1 VDRVGKM
8 WTEIRDKADDR
19 GGRVAVPNRPGERA
33 GVASPVPTAADHEV
47 PTPAPLALVIT
58 LCSRLRDAGVSYC
71 HWKSNDALHLSAS
84 GDNDLD
90 LLVDRRHLQAF
101 TEVLAACGFKQ
112 ARPQRRRFVPG
123 VLHFYGV
130 DDETGRFVHVD
141 AQAQLVLGD
150 DTTKNVHLPIE
161 KAYLASCT
169 QGPLFPVPAPEFEL
183 AVLILRLAL
192 KHGTWDAAVFGLA
205 PLKGT
210 ERRELEY
217 LHARADQDELRRIVE
232 THLSQ
237 IGWAAWSAYFRSL
250 LDDRP
255 LRARLGAGRR
265 VVAGAADLMRR
276 RCALDTAVRCRRRVE
291 WGLRHYVLGQRN
303 TKRLMAGGRVIA
315 VVGGDGAGKS
325 TMVQG
330 LAGWLNG
337 PLDTR
342 VVHMGKPPRSPANL
356 AVKGALLVARRAGLV
371 RDWLPNYPV
380 EAEHGGRFPGHAWL
394 LWQLV
399 TASDRRRQHRR
410 ARSLAGRGYLV
421 VCDRF
426 PLDQVT
432 LMDGS
437 RTRWVPA
444 DGLSLFARRLVAA
457 EQRCYAGIT
466 DPDVLL
472 VLRVDPDTAVARK
485 QGVDPA
491 DFVRPRSAEVF
502 AADWSATDA
511 VVLDAARPAH
521 DVLTEGRAV
530 VWANL

>member
-1 VDRVGKM
+1 VTVPERLVPQPS
-8 WTEIRDKADDR
+8 A
-19 GGRVAVPNRPGERA
+19 GGLAEPDGGSA
-33 GVASPVPTAADHEV
+33 PT
-47 PTPAPLALVIT
+47 PLALVVD
-58 LCSRLRDAGVSYC
+58 LCTRLRAAGVSYC

-90 LLVDRRHLQAF
+90 LLVERRHLVTF
-101 TEVLAACGFKQ
+101 TEVLASCGFKQ

-130 DDETGRFVHVD
+130 DEATGKFVHVD

-150 DTTKNVHLPIE
+150 DTTKNVHVPIE
-161 KAYLASCT
+161 RAYLASCT

-183 AVLILRLAL
+183 ALLVLRLAL
-192 KHGTWDAAVFGLA
+192 KHGTWDAAAFGLA
-205 PLKGT
+205 SLGGT

-217 LHARADQDELRRIVE
+217 LHARADQDELRRVVE
-232 THLSQ
+232 SQLPQ
-237 IGWAAWSAYFRSL
+237 IGWADWSRYSDALRE
-250 LDDRP
+250 DRTLP
-255 LRARLGAGRR
+255 ARLAAGTR

-276 RCALDTAVRCRRRVE
+276 PRARDTAVRCRKRVE
-291 WGLRHYVLGQRN
+291 LGVRHYLLGQRN
-303 TKRLMAGGRVIA
+303 TKRLMAGGRVVAI
-315 VVGGDGAGKS
+315 VGGDGAGKS
-325 TMVQG
+325 TLVNSV
-330 LAGWLNG
+330 ASWLNG

-356 AVKGALLVARRAGLV
+356 LVKGGLLVARRAGLLPG
-371 RDWLPNYPV
+371 WLPNYPT
-380 EAEHGGRFPGHAWL
+380 AEEHEGRFPGHAWL

-410 ARSLAGRGYLV
+410 ARRLAGHGNIV

-444 DGLSLFARRLVAA
+444 EGLSPLARRLVAA
-457 EQRCYAGIT
+457 EQRCYARIS
-466 DPDVLL
+466 DPDLLL
-472 VLRVDPDTAVARK
+472 VLRVDPETAVARK

-502 AADWSATDA
+502 AADWSGTEA
-511 VVLDAARPAH
+511 VVLDASRPA
-521 DVLTEGRAV
+521 DAVLAEARAA

>member
-1 VDRVGKM
+1 L
-8 WTEIRDKADDR
+8 
-19 GGRVAVPNRPGERA
+19 AVSRRPFGRA
-33 GVASPVPTAADHEV
+33 GSANTGGNGAARTTTPVDDGSTPPSP
-47 PTPAPLALVIT
+47 LGLVVT

-90 LLVDRRHLQAF
+90 LLVDRRHLQNF
-101 TEVLAACGFKQ
+101 TEVLAACGFKP

-130 DDETGRFVHVD
+130 DGATGRFVHVD

-150 DTTKNVHLPIE
+150 DTTKNVHVPIE

-169 QGPLFPVPAPEFEL
+169 PGPLFPVPAAEFEL
-183 AVLILRLAL
+183 AVLVLRLAL
-192 KHGTWDAAVFGLA
+192 KHGTWDAAAFGLA

-217 LHARADQDELRRIVE
+217 LHARADEDELRRVVE
-232 THLSQ
+232 THLPQ
-237 IGWAAWSAYFRSL
+237 IGWADWDAYFRSL
-250 LDDRP
+250 IADRP
-255 LRARLGAGRR
+255 LPARQAAGQR

-276 RCALDTAVRCRRRVE
+276 RRSLDTAVRCRRRVE

-325 TMVQG
+325 TLVKA

-342 VVHMGKPPRSPANL
+342 VMHMGKPPRTPTNV
-356 AVKGALLVARRAGLV
+356 AVKGGLYLARRAGLLKE
-371 RDWLPNYPV
+371 WLPNYPV
-380 EAEHGGRFPGHAWL
+380 ESEHRGRFPGHAWL

-410 ARSLAGRGYLV
+410 ARSLAGLGYLV

-426 PLDQVT
+426 PLEQVT

-437 RTRWVPA
+437 RTRWVPSE
-444 DGLSLFARRLVAA
+444 GLSPLARRLVEA
-457 EQRCYAGIT
+457 EQRCYAGIS
-466 DPDVLL
+466 DPDLL
-472 VLRVDPDTAVARK
+472 LILRVDPDTAVARK

-511 VVLDAARPAH
+511 VVLDASRPAH
-521 DVLTEGRAV
+521 EVLAEARAA

>member
-1 VDRVGKM
+1 MAVMKRPFGRTRPATSHPDASEA
-8 WTEIRDKADDR
+8 TIPADD
-19 GGRVAVPNRPGERA
+19 G
-33 GVASPVPTAADHEV
+33 AAH
-47 PTPAPLALVIT
+47 PAALDLVVT
-58 LCSRLRDAGVSYC
+58 LCGRLREAGVSYC

-90 LLVDRRHLQAF
+90 LLVDRRHMQGF

-130 DDETGRFVHVD
+130 DAATGRFVHVD

-150 DTTKNVHLPIE
+150 DTTKNVHVPIE

-169 QGPLFPVPAPEFEL
+169 QGPLFPVPAAEFEL
-183 AVLILRLAL
+183 AVLVLRLAL
-192 KHGTWDAAVFGLA
+192 KHGTWDAAAFGLA

-217 LHARADQDELRRIVE
+217 LNARADADELRRVVE
-232 THLSQ
+232 AHLPQ
-237 IGWAAWSAYFRSL
+237 IGWASWSAYFEALLEGRSL
-250 LDDRP
+250 P
-255 LRARLGAGRR
+255 ARLAAGRR

-276 RCALDTAVRCRRRVE
+276 RPAVDTMTRCRRRVE
-291 WGLRHYVLGQRN
+291 WGIRHYALGQRN

-325 TMVQG
+325 TLVDG
-330 LAGWLNG
+330 LADWLNG

-342 VVHMGKPPRSPANL
+342 VMHMGKPPRTPANV
-356 AVKGALLVARRAGLV
+356 AVKGGLYLARRAGLLK
-371 RDWLPNYPV
+371 DWLPNYPV
-380 EAEHGGRFPGHAWL
+380 ESEHGGRFPGHAWL

-399 TASDRRRQHRR
+399 TASDRRRQQRR
-410 ARSLAGRGYLV
+410 VRRLAGQGHLV

-426 PLDQVT
+426 PLRQVT

-437 RTRWVPA
+437 RTRWIPTEE
-444 DGLSLFARRLVAA
+444 LSPLARRLIAA
-457 EQRCYAGIT
+457 EQRCYDGIS

-472 VLRVDPDTAVARK
+472 ILRVDPDIAVARK
-485 QGVDPA
+485 EGVDPA
-491 DFVRPRSAEVF
+491 DFVRPRSTEVYE
-502 AADWSATDA
+502 ADWAATEA
-511 VVLDAARPAH
+511 VVLDASRPAQA
-521 DVLTEGRAV
+521 VLAEARAT

>member
-1 VDRVGKM
+1 MAVSKRPFERFGRATRHPGASEATPPVVDGD
-8 WTEIRDKADDR
+8 TL
-19 GGRVAVPNRPGERA
+19 P
-33 GVASPVPTAADHEV
+33 AALD
-47 PTPAPLALVIT
+47 LVVT
-58 LCSRLRDAGVSYC
+58 LCGRLREAGVSYC

-90 LLVDRRHLQAF
+90 LLVDRRHMQGF

-130 DDETGRFVHVD
+130 DEATGRFVHVD

-169 QGPLFPVPAPEFEL
+169 QGPLFPVPAAEFEL
-183 AVLILRLAL
+183 AVLVLRLAL
-192 KHGTWDAAVFGLA
+192 KHGTWDAAAFGLA

-217 LHARADQDELRRIVE
+217 LHARADADELRRVVE
-232 THLSQ
+232 TYLPQ
-237 IGWAAWSAYFRSL
+237 IGWADWEAYFRAL

-255 LRARLGAGRR
+255 LPARLAAGGR

-276 RCALDTAVRCRRRVE
+276 PRRLDTAVRVRRRVE
-291 WGLRHYVLGQRN
+291 WGVRHYVLGQRN

-325 TMVQG
+325 TLVNA

-342 VVHMGKPPRSPANL
+342 VMHMGKPPRTPANV
-356 AVKGALLVARRAGLV
+356 AVKGGLYLARRAGLV
-371 RDWLPNYPV
+371 RGWLPNYPD
-380 EAEHGGRFPGHAWL
+380 ESEHQGRFPGNSWL

-399 TASDRRRQHRR
+399 TASDRRRQQRR
-410 ARSLAGRGYLV
+410 ARSLAGQGHLV

-426 PLDQVT
+426 PLPQVT

-437 RTRWVPA
+437 RTRWIPTE
-444 DGLSLFARRLVAA
+444 GLSPFARRLVAA
-457 EQRCYAGIT
+457 EQRCYDGIS

-472 VLRVDPDTAVARK
+472 VLRVDPDIAVARK
-485 QGVDPA
+485 EGVDPA

-502 AADWSATDA
+502 AADWSQTDA
-511 VVLDAARPAH
+511 VVLDASRPAQE
-521 DVLTEGRAV
+521 VLAEARAA
-530 VWANL
+530 VWASL